1 MKEYIKQQYDN
12 LDFDNIPD
20 DLVHRRE
27 VYAMLNAIGGT
38 GAKDEYYKGWDAAID
53 EACGGLNDVD
63 AAMPAQQV

>member
-12 LDFDNIPD
+12 LDFDNVPD

-38 GAKDEYYKGWDAAID
+38 GAKDEYFKGWDAAID
-53 EACGGLNDVD
+53 KVCGSLNDVD
-63 AAMPAQQV
+63 AVMPVQQV

>member
-1 MKEYIKQQYDN
+1 MKEYIQQQYDN
-12 LDFDNIPD
+12 LDLDNIPD

-53 EACGGLNDVD
+53 EACGSLNDV
-63 AAMPAQQV
+63 APATSAQQV